1 MAVTID
7 KLLAPDAAALVRRW
21 AQEMNTTE
29 GDIVTQLVRHAA
41 LIQRARHSFTVA
53 DEIRSILDQGS
64 IIPFGKATTSILTVI
79 NSRGGL
85 WSLDQ
90 IRKALKE
97 NTDYYIRP
105 GILSSTLSRL
115 RDKGKIERVGWNQ
128 FRRVEKDS

>member
-1 MAVTID
+1 
-7 KLLAPDAAALVRRW
+7 VRRW